1 MRWCP
6 EGKVTEMLV
15 YKSSSNWKNHKSL
28 KWWNY
33 QAIWSGAW
41 AMCSVVSQ
49 KNLARKSQPCWL
61 LPWILLQRRMQ
72 CAWRGQKII
81 SCLVWSTFGSLAG
94 PLLIW
99 PCMERGKPT
108 LHMVSQLIHSLVSQL
123 QRATPLVNIQS
134 VLLAKSQSHPK
145 NLPLFWGGGR
155 REMAASET
163 LLDFCKNVAW
173 KVLYFLI
180 LCLCCCLKKHFL
192 YYSLGRKGSKN
203 LPLGFSF
210 SFYSHFTVE

>member
-33 QAIWSGAW
+33 QAIWSGVW

-61 LPWILLQRRMQ
+61 LPWILLQRQMQ

-81 SCLVWSTFGSLAG
+81 SCLVWSTFGLLAG

-108 LHMVSQLIHSLVSQL
+108 LHLVSQLIHSLVSQL
-123 QRATPLVNIQS
+123 QRATPFVNIQS
-134 VLLAKSQSHPK
+134 VLLARSQSHPK
-145 NLPLFWGGGR
+145 NLPLFGEGGR

-163 LLDFCKNVAW
+163 LLDFCKNVARE
-173 KVLYFLI
+173 VLPFLI
-180 LCLCCCLKKHFL
+180 VCLCYCLKNAF
-192 YYSLGRKGSKN
+192 N
-203 LPLGFSF
+203 V
-210 SFYSHFTVE
+210 TVWREGEVKTFPWVSALVSILILQ

>member
-49 KNLARKSQPCWL
+49 KNLARKSQSCWL

-173 KVLYFLI
+173 KVLYFWFYVCAAVWKNTFYITVWGEREVKIFLWVSALVSILI
-180 LCLCCCLKKHFL
+180 LQ
-192 YYSLGRKGSKN
+192 
-203 LPLGFSF
+203 
-210 SFYSHFTVE
+210 